1 MKGIGKILVLMLLLP
16 FFAVAQ
22 IEYMCIDP
30 SEDDEPVYVERV
42 EKKPAYPG
50 GYEELLKDIQEN
62 LVYPEDAKK
71 DSIQG
76 YVLVRFVIDKEGHIT
91 NPEILKFHPSNAV
104 IDSPAFDSA
113 TLEVL
118 SHLKTF
124 IPGEQHGKKVNV
136 IYTQPIMFKLD
147 K

>member
-1 MKGIGKILVLMLLLP
+1 MRIFLSIIFCFLFLP
-16 FFAVAQ
+16 FFAEAQ
-22 IEYMCIDP
+22 KEYMCIDP

-42 EKKPAYPG
+42 KKKPAYPG
-50 GYEELLKDIQEN
+50 GDEELLKDIQEN

-91 NPEILKFHPSNAV
+91 NPKILKFHVDAY

-113 TLEVL
+113 ALDVL

-136 IYTQPIMFKLD
+136 YYTLPIPFKLD